1 MINNPVIEESIQ
13 SQDEQKTN
21 KNFMEIN
28 NENFYISNYYLK
40 PKFRKLLAAVITK
53 NITNILNYL
62 DLLELCQVRAVNKLF
77 LISVNDYYQLRL
89 KMEIELITK
98 FQEENSEKTELYM
111 KNIDS
116 QIPISNNNWLDFNLT
131 SVTNKILSLDKET
144 LINIRAIKS
153 LGKYSDLIYAP
164 FCILMGENKN
174 SNNKLRGF
182 SWKHIAG
189 KLLIDPFL
197 KIKIN
202 NLDLENIPDT
212 EILEAFVFLNQPELE
227 YKLVNNFS
235 KDLGKLIKWC
245 QGIISYHI
253 LIHPYTYRNEKS
265 QITPESDV
273 CEFAEKMN
281 YLINRFYKFKRF
293 LANIKIAKIPI
304 ADYVFNL
311 QHTRPLNIGNNL
323 NIFDYLSIE
332 QVGFIMTYLPYN
344 ESYKLNKICKSFR
357 KSFIESVE
365 INIRELFREI
375 YLFKFNSYEKLYK
388 IEILYENNCFSKFF
402 LMLDDMLNSKCDNYG
417 NLFVPFLTKDHLN
430 DIKNIKKITPIV
442 HTISKICSLILDIK
456 PKRISNTNGQI
467 IIDYLDNIKKMIIKG
482 EFVKKLRICNKLYYD
497 KNKLFELQRE
507 ITPFYSP
514 EKLAE
519 IKKINYGIYQLL
531 IWELGV
537 YEYIKNFNPL
547 DFINDFEINEN
558 FDKNEIDFINYYI
571 ELLNYFKYNLK
582 IKYKYSNLLTPS
594 FGFQESI
601 DLLKQ
606 ELSERGIYNENLFSS
621 INLNYEKISHI
632 YFESKDLIQLNS
644 KPFLYERIIIEII
657 SVNCS
662 SNSEEINKLE
672 ERINNQIELDMNN
685 NNNFNNDSKLGIIQ
699 EEKMT
704 DKFPNKQ
711 MFKSIPLNN
720 NKKLFENNNNKY
732 LKKIP
737 SKYKNYDYNQNY
749 INFNS
754 IPNEIIIISVLFYL
768 DIGSLP
774 IFSLINKK
782 CNICLKT
789 HMFIRLYFLGKEKKL
804 IQEQN
809 QNLIQSIETKKY
821 NFCKEFDI
829 IPPNI
834 KNANLL
840 VNKLTKNDLNKIKI
854 FYKKYNKNYETIIKP
869 FVYLMGKKEK
879 IIYKA
884 DGLKYISFF
893 EPAKEIIFDK
903 YFTKKISEFELETI
917 VPEIYL
923 KVNRIINLPEYR
935 EENMKKY
942 SIQLQNLIYWIKGVI
957 EFHKVI
963 RKYCLSELDIEIL
976 DENEIKFCNEM
987 DTIDL
992 LYYKLLRYA
1001 AKYCKKYEKFSKKL
1015 MDDMGISNDN

>member
-1 MINNPVIEESIQ
+1 MLINNPVIEESIHE
-13 SQDEQKTN
+13 EQKPN
-21 KNFMEIN
+21 KTFMETIK
-28 NENFYISNYYLK
+28 ENLNISNYYLK
-40 PKFRKLLAAVITK
+40 PKFRKLLASVITK

-62 DLLELCQVRAVNKLF
+62 DLLDLCQVRAVDKLL
-77 LISVNDYYQLRL
+77 LISVNDYYQVRL

-98 FQEENSEKTELYM
+98 FQEENNDKTELYM

-144 LINIRAIKS
+144 LVNIRAIKS
-153 LGKYSDLIYAP
+153 LGKFSDLIYAP

-174 SNNKLRGF
+174 SNNKLRGY
-182 SWKHIAG
+182 SWKYIAG
-189 KLLIDPFL
+189 KILIDPFL
-197 KIKIN
+197 KIRIS

-311 QHTRPLNIGNNL
+311 QHSRPLNNDNNI
-323 NIFDYLSIE
+323 NYFDYLST
-332 QVGFIMTYLPYN
+332 QQLGFILTYLPYN
-344 ESYKLNKICKSFR
+344 ESYKLTKINRLFR
-357 KSFIESVE
+357 YSFIESIE
-365 INIRELFREI
+365 SNLRELFREI

-388 IEILYENNCFSKFF
+388 TEILYENNLFSKFF
-402 LMLDDMLNSKCDNYG
+402 LMLDDILNSKCDNYG
-417 NLFVPFLTKDHLN
+417 NPFIPFLTKDHLN

-442 HTISKICSLILDIK
+442 HNIAKICSLILDIK
-456 PKRISNTNGQI
+456 PKRISNSNGQI
-467 IIDYLDNIKKMIIKG
+467 IIDYLENIKILIIKG
-482 EFVKKLRICNKLYYD
+482 DFLKKIRICNKLYFD
-497 KNKLFELQRE
+497 KNKLLEIQRE
-507 ITPFYSP
+507 IAPFYSP
-514 EKLAE
+514 EKLIE
-519 IKKINYGIYQLL
+519 IKKINYGLYQLL

-547 DFINDFEINEN
+547 DFIDDFEKAEI
-558 FDKNEIDFINYYI
+558 FDENEIDLINYFI
-571 ELLNYFKYNLK
+571 EIMNYCKYNLK
-582 IKYKYSNLLTPS
+582 IKYKYSNLFVPS

-601 DLLKQ
+601 EILKQ
-606 ELSERGIYNENLFSS
+606 ELIEREIYNENLFNS
-621 INLNYEKISHI
+621 ININYEKIAHI
-632 YFESKDLIQLNS
+632 YFESKDLIQINS
-644 KPFLYERIIIEII
+644 KPYLYERIIVEII
-657 SVNCS
+657 SVNCT
-662 SNSEEINKLE
+662 INNNNQMIKLE
-672 ERINNQIELDMNN
+672 EKINQIEPKNN
-685 NNNFNNDSKLGIIQ
+685 NDNKLGIIQ
-699 EEKMT
+699 EEKMGMEIS
-704 DKFPNKQ
+704 NKQ
-711 MFKSIPLNN
+711 SLRALQPNN
-720 NKKLFENNNNKY
+720 NRKLFESNKY
-732 LKKIP
+732 LRKGN
-737 SKYKNYDYNQNY
+737 SKYKYDNNQNY
-749 INFNS
+749 ILNFNS
-754 IPNEIIIISVLFYL
+754 IPNEIIIISILFYL
-768 DIGSLP
+768 DIGSLHL
-774 IFSLINKK
+774 FSLINKK
-782 CNICLKT
+782 CCICLKT
-789 HMFIRLYFLGKEKKL
+789 HMFIRLYFLGKERKL

-809 QNLIQSIETKKY
+809 KNLITSIETKKY
-821 NFCKEFDI
+821 NFCKEYDI

-840 VNKLTKNDLNKIKI
+840 VNKLTRNDLNKLKI
-854 FYKKYNKNYETIIKP
+854 FYKKYNKNYEILIKP

-879 IIYKA
+879 IIYKS
-884 DGLKYISFF
+884 DGLKYVSFF

-903 YFTKKISEFELETI
+903 NFIKKISEFELETI
-917 VPEIYL
+917 LPEVYL
-923 KVNRIINLPEYR
+923 KVNRIISQSEFK

-942 SIQLQNLIYWIKGVI
+942 SIQLQNLINWIKGVI

-963 RKYCLSELDIEIL
+963 RKYCLNEFDIEIL
-976 DENEIKFCNEM
+976 EENEIKFCNEM

-1001 AKYCKKYEKFSKKL
+1001 AKYCKKYEKFSRKL
-1015 MDDMGISNDN
+1015 MEEMGISNE